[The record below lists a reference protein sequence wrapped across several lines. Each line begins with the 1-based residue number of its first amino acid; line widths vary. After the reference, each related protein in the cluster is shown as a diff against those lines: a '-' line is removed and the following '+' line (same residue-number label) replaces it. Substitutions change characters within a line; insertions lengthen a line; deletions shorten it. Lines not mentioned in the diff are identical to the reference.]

1 MTVGVD
7 TYVLPEESNTLISQV
22 LPASNPLRQAWEV
35 LDDEEKEGYLAAA
48 LRRLENLNF
57 AGERVWA
64 YQPLKFPRYARRQ
77 PMELDGAPVE
87 VQRAQAVWATEIL
100 REELFIKKRNIEV
113 CRALGIPDAAA
124 NERVPVQVEELLH
137 RWLTS
142 WRRV

>member
-7 TYVLPEESNTLISQV
+7 TYVLPEESNALISQV

-35 LDDEEKEGYLAAA
+35 LDDDEKEGYLAAA

-64 YQPLKFPRYARRQ
+64 YQPLKFPRIARRQ
-77 PMELDGAPVE
+77 PIEFDGAPVE

-142 WRRV
+142 WRKV